1 MVTFDIFLMGLM
13 IVSTLTGLTTEA
25 VKKMLAEHNC
35 KYHANTMAAIVS
47 VILSVIAS
55 VCYITIQ
62 GLTFTGPVVV
72 CIVALTFMSWLCAM
86 VGYDKVVGQ
95 FKHIEEDDENA

>member
-1 MVTFDIFLMGLM
+1 MITFDIFLMGLM

-25 VKKMLAEHNC
+25 IKKIMSEHNF
-35 KYHANTMAAIVS
+35 KYHANTLAAIVS
-47 VILSVIAS
+47 VVLSVVAS
-55 VCYITIQ
+55 VCYIAMQ
-62 GLTFTGPVVV
+62 GLTFTAPIAV

-95 FKHIEEDDENA
+95 FKNVKGDE

>member
-1 MVTFDIFLMGLM
+1 MGLM

-25 VKKMLAEHNC
+25 IKNILTEHNRT
-35 KYHANTMAAIVS
+35 YHANTLAAIVS
-47 VILSVIAS
+47 VVLSVIAS
-55 VCYITIQ
+55 VCYILVK

-95 FKHIEEDDENA
+95 FKNIKEDNTNA